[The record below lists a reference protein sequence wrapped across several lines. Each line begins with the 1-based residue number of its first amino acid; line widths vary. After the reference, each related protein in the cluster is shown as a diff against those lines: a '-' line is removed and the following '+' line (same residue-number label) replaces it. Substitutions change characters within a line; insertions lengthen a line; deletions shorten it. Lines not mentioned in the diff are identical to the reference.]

1 MFQFSFRKF
10 KLSKLIINT
19 IVFGLSVLNV
29 QAAKNK
35 TIEELFMNSLIADVI
50 YVDLPELNV
59 GDFEKILENHI
70 EWNIEPRRIEIITEN
85 FKLLDFEPNSDTGFS
100 GGMFKHLKGT
110 HKDEIIYASRG
121 TSDLDD
127 AITDVYGIG
136 AMGVPQFQVRDLYN
150 YIQQLKAPL
159 NGEYTYLKDTLFE
172 EFKLE
177 FGTKNDGEGHAG
189 WFGNKFVDGVGHS
202 LGGNLTSAFGRL
214 YSDNAKDSY
223 TYNSAGSA
231 RWLLPKIFARLSLTG
246 VFKLDED
253 EFYQALGGKTDYNNY
268 QVASNVY
275 AKDGLAVTSGNS
287 THLQTGD
294 RFPINIEFAPS
305 QLIDSVGGHSVKY
318 LSDALA
324 AAWSFNHIDPNFT
337 LANS

>member
-1 MFQFSFRKF
+1 MSKRFLKSNTQKIALAILCSFS
-10 KLSKLIINT
+10 LSI
-19 IVFGLSVLNV
+19 
-29 QAAKNK
+29 QAENNK
-35 TIEELFMNSLIADVI
+35 TIEELFMNSLVADVI
-50 YVDLPELNV
+50 YVDLPEDTTQFNNTLTLHK
-59 GDFEKILENHI
+59 DWKLE
-70 EWNIEPRRIEIITEN
+70 PARIKLITEN

-189 WFGNKFVDGVGHS
+189 WFGNNSVDGVGHS

-214 YSDNAKDSY
+214 YSDDAKDSY
-223 TYNSAGSA
+223 VYNSAGSA
-231 RWLLPKIFARLSLTG
+231 GNFLPAALRITGQPLHVVYKLLKM
-246 VFKLDED
+246 DEND
-253 EFYQALGGKTDYNNY
+253 FYAALGEKLIMKTM
-268 QVASNVY
+268 
-275 AKDGLAVTSGNS
+275 
-287 THLQTGD
+287 
-294 RFPINIEFAPS
+294 R
-305 QLIDSVGGHSVKY
+305 
-318 LSDALA
+318 
-324 AAWSFNHIDPNFT
+324 
-337 LANS
+337 